1 VVEENTWGSFV
12 NLLITGDVGQSPPQT
27 EVGNFAIMLRW
38 DTDADLDL
46 LINEPDGTWAAP
58 FIGATSPNGFLS
70 EDSIDSGESMENYAA
85 AETVEKG
92 YYDVF
97 VSYYEDGPSGTKPT
111 IASIYILD
119 PANGVNEFPVQP
131 DYQRE
136 MDLTNQAPI
145 IWNQN
150 VLNGIQND
158 DYTDWWWPTYLT
170 RSSNGE
176 ASITLNEN
184 INLNFIVIPYKKK
197 LKKLPPMD

>member
-1 VVEENTWGSFV
+1 
-12 NLLITGDVGQSPPQT
+12 
-27 EVGNFAIMLRW
+27 MLKW

-46 LINEPDGTWAAP
+46 IIREPDGTPAGPAY
-58 FIGATSPNGFLS
+58 GSTSPNGFS
-70 EDSIDSGESMENYAA
+70 SQDSYYSGESIEYYAA
-85 AETVEKG
+85 AATVESG
-92 YYDVF
+92 NYDILVNYYVY
-97 VSYYEDGPSGTKPT
+97 SSSTETT
-111 IASIYILD
+111 TASIYIKD
-119 PANGVNEFPVQP
+119 PANEINEFPAQP
-131 DYQRE
+131 DDQRE

-145 IWNQN
+145 IWDQN